1 MWIWVE
7 GRNVSLQKKLKTRF
21 GCLGNEMPDHIFG
34 RIVDESGAESSE
46 IKYLEFF
53 KREASQR
60 IVPVANHA
68 CPINFQTSLFFYSCF
83 ALSISKE
90 FMKNFQKS
98 SIRIGKHIVKR

>member
-68 CPINFQTSLFFYSCF
+68 CPINFQASLFFIR
-83 ALSISKE
+83 ALLYQYR
-90 FMKNFQKS
+90 KNL
-98 SIRIGKHIVKR
+98 

>member
-21 GCLGNEMPDHIFG
+21 WCLGNEMPDHIFG

-53 KREASQR
+53 KREAS
-60 IVPVANHA
+60 
-68 CPINFQTSLFFYSCF
+68 
-83 ALSISKE
+83 
-90 FMKNFQKS
+90 
-98 SIRIGKHIVKR
+98 

>member
-1 MWIWVE
+1 MTKFFMWIWVE

-21 GCLGNEMPDHIFG
+21 WCLGNEMPDHIFG

-60 IVPVANHA
+60 IVPVAKRCIFGINVHSMA
-68 CPINFQTSLFFYSCF
+68 CIAGL
-83 ALSISKE
+83 LE
-90 FMKNFQKS
+90 
-98 SIRIGKHIVKR
+98 